1 MFRKM
6 FAGGGHLGFSSSVH
20 SPIKNFVE
28 GGGNRLRFVVLNP
41 KSISNGLE
49 VQC

>member
-1 MFRKM
+1 MVKGGNIMFRKM

-28 GGGNRLRFVVLNP
+28 GGG
-41 KSISNGLE
+41 SYII
-49 VQC
+49 